1 MNQICIVC
9 VDDEP
14 EVLEAV
20 ERDLSE
26 FDDYFPVES
35 ASSASEARQLC
46 EVLHSRGDQVGL
58 LLCDHLMPGETG
70 VELLISLHDLPSAKN
85 ARRVLL
91 TGQASHM
98 DTIDAVNQGGL
109 DYYISKPWEG
119 KLLQDVVRDQL
130 TSFVIER
137 CPSPAN
143 YMNILDAVKIADYL
157 HRTGGFS
164 DH

>member
-35 ASSASEARQLC
+35 ASSAAEARQLC
-46 EVLHSRGDQVGL
+46 EMLHSRGDQVGL
-58 LLCDHLMPGETG
+58 LICDHLMPGETG
-70 VELLISLHDLPSAKN
+70 VELFISLHALPSTTH

-91 TGQASHM
+91 TGQAGHM
-98 DTIDAVNQGGL
+98 DTIEAVNQGGL

-119 KLLQDVVRDQL
+119 QLLQDVVRDQL
-130 TSFVIER
+130 TSYVIEC
-137 CPSPAN
+137 CPNPAT
-143 YMNILDAVKIADYL
+143 YMNILDAVKIADHL
-157 HRTGGFS
+157 HRAGGFS

>member
-20 ERDLSE
+20 ERDLSQ
-26 FDDYFPVES
+26 FDDHFPLES
-35 ASSASEARQLC
+35 ASSAKEARQLC
-46 EVLHSRGDQVGL
+46 EALHASGDQVGL

-70 VELLISLHDLPSAKN
+70 VELLISLHELPSACH

-91 TGQASHM
+91 TGQASQA
-98 DTIDAVNQGGL
+98 DTIDALNLGGL
-109 DYYISKPWEG
+109 DYYIAKPWEG
-119 KLLQDVVRDQL
+119 KELQDVVRDQL
-130 TSFVIER
+130 TTFVIEH
-137 CPSPAN
+137 SKEPATF
-143 YMNILDAVKIADYL
+143 MSVLDAVKIAEHL
-157 HRTGGFS
+157 HRTSGFT

>member
-26 FDDYFPVES
+26 FDDHFPVES
-35 ASSASEARQLC
+35 ASSAKAARQLF
-46 EVLHSRGDQVGL
+46 EDLNVNGDHVGL
-58 LLCDHLMPGETG
+58 VLCDHLMPEETG
-70 VELLISLHDLPSAKN
+70 VELLVSLSDMPSACH

-91 TGQASHM
+91 TGQASHA
-98 DTIDAVNQGGL
+98 DTIEALNQGGL
-109 DYYISKPWEG
+109 DYYMAKPWAG
-119 KLLQDVVRDQL
+119 KVLKDVVRDQL
-130 TSFVIER
+130 TSYVIEH
-137 CPSPAN
+137 SPTPAS
-143 YMNILDAVKIADYL
+143 YMNILDGVKIAEFL
-157 HRTGGFS
+157 HRSGGFS